1 MENILKRKLDA
12 IAKKYAHEFKNCDVV
27 RISDLQV
34 DTPGDFLPLLKNT
47 IPCSNI
53 ISFPQKPD
61 LNTGSFSSLTD
72 LSVLDVISFQ
82 PACIRNQIFQID
94 EELNCAMSLF
104 SHALSQ
110 VSERLTN
117 NSNNRPSP
125 QSRIPSGNRTIHEK
139 QSFHHLC
146 YSAPT
151 PFRSSTKRRYQTS
164 ERHRAYRTRQKLCAS
179 NLKKFRSFSTEVTP
193 TERIA
198 QWLNHQEST

>member
-72 LSVLDVISFQ
+72 LSVLD
-82 PACIRNQIFQID
+82 ID